1 MGHIELQFRFVQD
14 IFLECL
20 FYAKHC
26 AYASQL
32 KKSDEDII
40 HGWERLM
47 VSVGFQDMWT
57 W

>member
-14 IFLECL
+14 IFLEYL

-32 KKSDEDII
+32 KKVIKI
-40 HGWERLM
+40 
-47 VSVGFQDMWT
+47 
-57 W
+57 

>member
-32 KKSDEDII
+32 KKVIKI
-40 HGWERLM
+40 
-47 VSVGFQDMWT
+47 
-57 W
+57 